1 MKKIL
6 NQFGDKT
13 LIRKESGSLVQQESI
28 KDRIMILP
36 ELESL
41 IPALTDD
48 EYRQLE
54 TNIKQ
59 EGCREALLL
68 WNTTFDKIGQP
79 DNGDAVYVLI
89 DGHNRYGICQ
99 RNRIDFKILLRDFPD
114 LEQVKNYMID
124 NQLGRRNLTPERMAY
139 LRGLK
144 YLTMKR
150 QAGRPAQSGSESSL
164 TRSEDSPAETKQAPR
179 TDQLLADQ
187 FQVSPKSIRLDARYA
202 KGIDKLDEPLKK
214 KVLGRTVKVNKSDII
229 ALGDSS
235 VQMELI
241 KTVEEITS
249 QNPKQAA
256 LSDSSTP
263 DDLRSPLAITL
274 DKVRAMAKTLAYPTN
289 EQEGIRL
296 QDQCRQ
302 MRDLLEN
309 VLSELAPKTVWMKP
323 D

>member
-28 KDRIMILP
+28 KDRILILP

-48 EYRQLE
+48 EYSQLE
-54 TNIKQ
+54 MNIRQ

-150 QAGRPAQSGSESSL
+150 QAGRPAQSGSESNL
-164 TRSEDSPAETKQAPR
+164 TQSEDSPTAETKQAPR

-229 ALGDSS
+229 ALGDST
-235 VQMELI
+235 VPTELI
-241 KTVEEITS
+241 KTVEEITA

-256 LSDSSTP
+256 PTDSSTP
-263 DDLRSPLAITL
+263 DDLPSPLAISL
-274 DKVRAMAKTLAYPTN
+274 DKVRAMGKTLAYPTN
-289 EQEGIRL
+289 EQEGVRL
-296 QDQCRQ
+296 QEQCQ
-302 MRDLLEN
+302 QLMALLEN
-309 VLSELAPKTVWMKP
+309 VLAELTQNAI
-323 D
+323 

>member
-6 NQFGDKT
+6 NQFGNKT
-13 LIRKESGSLVQQESI
+13 LIRKEGGSLVQQESI
-28 KDRIMILP
+28 KDRITILP

-48 EYRQLE
+48 EYSQLE
-54 TNIKQ
+54 TNIQQ

-68 WNTTFDKIGQP
+68 WNTTFDKMGMP

-99 RNRIDFKILLRDFPD
+99 RNGIDFKILLRDFPD

-150 QAGRPAQSGSESSL
+150 QAGRPVQGISESNL
-164 TRSEDSPAETKQAPR
+164 TQVEDAPTEIKQAPR

-229 ALGDSS
+229 ALGDST
-235 VQMELI
+235 VPTDLI
-241 KTVEEITS
+241 KTVEEINA
-249 QNPKQAA
+249 QKPKQATPTDLPTA
-256 LSDSSTP
+256 EDLS
-263 DDLRSPLAITL
+263 SPLVINL
-274 DKVRAMAKTLAYPTN
+274 DKVKAISKTLTHPTN
-289 EQEGIRL
+289 MEQGVRL
-296 QDQCRQ
+296 QEQCRQ
-302 MRDLLEN
+302 MMSLLEN
-309 VLSELAPKTVWMKP
+309 VLAELDQKAV
-323 D
+323 